1 MQFFD
6 ELVDLFGIGP
16 GREIVWQT
24 CIRPIASIVEDG
36 SFDHSRDVSSH
47 QVLMH
52 RYCYYL
58 LLLDGKM
65 LSITSIDS
73 IEFLISYS
81 SLNQWAMD
89 FQVTH
94 SHPARTFL
102 LKLKVCVVIQGNM
115 ERIIESIVVAKARGA
130 AVRVGPELEIP
141 GYGCL
146 DHFLEGE
153 CGAVWCT
160 DKWRW

>member
-1 MQFFD
+1 
-6 ELVDLFGIGP
+6 
-16 GREIVWQT
+16 
-24 CIRPIASIVEDG
+24 
-36 SFDHSRDVSSH
+36 
-47 QVLMH
+47 
-52 RYCYYL
+52 
-58 LLLDGKM
+58 M

-73 IEFLISYS
+73 IEYLNSFS

-89 FQVTH
+89 FQVTRL
-94 SHPARTFL
+94 HPARTFH

-153 CGAVWCT
+153 YGAVVYAGGVLINGGG
-160 DKWRW
+160 DDD